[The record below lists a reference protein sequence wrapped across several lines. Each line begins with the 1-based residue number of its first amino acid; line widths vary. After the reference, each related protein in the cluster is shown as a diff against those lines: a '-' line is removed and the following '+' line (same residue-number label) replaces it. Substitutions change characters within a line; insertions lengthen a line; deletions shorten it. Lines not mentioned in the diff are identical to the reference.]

1 MTYEIIFSDKALRQL
16 KKMERNVQE
25 RIIAVL
31 ERIRIRP
38 EAHVAK
44 LIGYPGYKL
53 RVGDYRVIMDIDNKE
68 LQILV
73 LKVGHR
79 KNIYGTI
86 EIKIYSLNGIR

>member
-1 MTYEIIFSDKALRQL
+1 MTYEILFSDKALKQL
-16 KKMERNVQE
+16 KKMERDVQE

-38 EAHVAK
+38 EEYVTK
-44 LIGYPGYKL
+44 LVGDPGYKL
-53 RVGDYRVIMDIDNKE
+53 RVGDYRVIIDTDSKK

-79 KNIYGTI
+79 KNIYG
-86 EIKIYSLNGIR
+86 KI

>member
-1 MTYEIIFSDKALRQL
+1 MIYGIIFSDKALEQL

-25 RIIAVL
+25 RIIVAL

-38 EAHVAK
+38 EKYVTK
-44 LIGYPGYKL
+44 LVGDPGYKL
-53 RVGDYRVIMDIDNKE
+53 RVGNYRIIMDIDNKE

-79 KNIYGTI
+79 KNIYD
-86 EIKIYSLNGIR
+86 R